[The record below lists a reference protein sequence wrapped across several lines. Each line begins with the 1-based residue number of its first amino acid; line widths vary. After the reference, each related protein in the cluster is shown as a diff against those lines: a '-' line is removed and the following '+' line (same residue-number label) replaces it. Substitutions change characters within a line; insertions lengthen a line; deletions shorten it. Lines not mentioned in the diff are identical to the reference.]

1 LNHVDPGFD
10 PSGLMSARV
19 ALRPAE
25 YGADG
30 NAAEQTFLRIADDL
44 RARPGVT
51 ATALTSQAPLG
62 PGALIVGLV
71 PEGRPV
77 DDGKSAVEARLR
89 MVSPRYLATMRIPL
103 VAGRDIDERDRH
115 DAPPAIVVSAGF
127 ARRAWPGQSAVGK
140 RLWCCGEKS
149 RDGQPAW
156 R

>member
-1 LNHVDPGFD
+1 
-10 PSGLMSARV
+10 
-19 ALRPAE
+19 
-25 YGADG
+25 
-30 NAAEQTFLRIADDL
+30 IADDL
-44 RARPGVT
+44 RARLGVT

-156 R
+156 RTVVGVAVDVHSGGPAQDVLSEFYLPMLQAPREAWSW